1 MVLDTDSRSLF
12 RFATLLKQLYIV
24 ARGRLDPKLERAK
37 RFSDARYMSLETYRK
52 SGNPVRTTVWVV
64 EDAGVV
70 YVRTSPRSGKVKRI
84 RRDPHVRL
92 VQTNLRGK
100 VSGEW
105 VDGEAQLVE
114 GEESGRVLELF
125 RRKYGLQLRLLG
137 WLGRITRSPQ
147 QQPVIVGIAVR

>member
-1 MVLDTDSRSLF
+1 
-12 RFATLLKQLYIV
+12 
-24 ARGRLDPKLERAK
+24 LERAK
-37 RFSDARYMSLETYRK
+37 QFSDARYISLETYRK
-52 SGNPVRTTVWVV
+52 SGDPVRTTVWVV

-84 RRDPHVRL
+84 RRDRRVRL

-105 VDGEAQLVE
+105 ADGEAQLVE

-125 RRKYGLQLRLLG
+125 RRKYGLQLKLLG
-137 WLGRITRSPQ
+137 WLGRMSRSPRQ
-147 QQPVIVGIAVR
+147 QSIIIGIVVR

>member
-1 MVLDTDSRSLF
+1 
-12 RFATLLKQLYIV
+12 
-24 ARGRLDPKLERAK
+24 LERAK
-37 RFSDARYMSLETYRK
+37 QFSDARYISLETYRK
-52 SGNPVRTTVWVV
+52 SGDPVRTTVWVV

-84 RRDPHVRL
+84 RRDPHIRL

-105 VDGEAQLVE
+105 ADGDAQFVE

-125 RRKYGLQLRLLG
+125 RRKYGLQLKLLG
-137 WLGRITRSPQ
+137 WLGRMSRSPQ
-147 QQPVIVGIAVR
+147 QQWTIIGITVR

>member
-1 MVLDTDSRSLF
+1 M
-12 RFATLLKQLYIV
+12 
-24 ARGRLDPKLERAK
+24 
-37 RFSDARYMSLETYRK
+37 
-52 SGNPVRTTVWVV
+52 RTTVWVV

-84 RRDPHVRL
+84 RRDPHIRL

-105 VDGEAQLVE
+105 ADGDAQFVE

-125 RRKYGLQLRLLG
+125 RRKYGLQLKLLG
-137 WLGRITRSPQ
+137 WLGRMSRSPQ
-147 QQPVIVGIAVR
+147 QQWTIIGITVR